1 MAIPDVDV
9 NALAVLVAA
18 VIQFAIGSLWYSNI
32 LFGNAWMRYLGIDK
46 KKLNSAQKKSMTGS
60 YILVFVGALVLNFV
74 LAYIV
79 KYMTASTFEQ
89 GMVAGLMVWIG
100 FILTSMLGMTLWE
113 GKSYKL
119 YLINVFY
126 YLVSLLITGGLL
138 ASWH

>member
-32 LFGNAWMRYLGIDK
+32 LFGKAWMRYLGIDK